1 MRWRTLR
8 FVRHRTDSGG
18 ALTGQYWRSLPSA
31 SRFPQ
36 EDHSCG
42 PSALATSLGAL
53 GVAVTPEQLI
63 GQVYLPGR
71 KGSLQAEMLGAPR
84 RYGMVSYELAPR
96 FADVLRE
103 IAAGTPVIVLQDYG
117 VWPVPIWHY
126 AVAVGYDRG
135 SGEIILRSG
144 EKRRLVMPLGVLE
157 YTWKETG
164 YWSMVVMP
172 PDRIPATAT
181 EEGYLAAV
189 MALERVEPAAGGTA
203 YAALLARWPD
213 NLTAG
218 IGRSNAR
225 YASGKLV
232 EAEVVLRHVLERHP
246 DSIAAR
252 NNLRRPCR
260 IWAGMQRHWN
270 RLSAPG
276 RRTAPMLRHCMRRLR
291 RLTLRSSSA
300 SIRYADPGPVPG
312 FSRARPDEARLRSA
326 SFGCAEET
334 RAIAEPTLP

>member
-1 MRWRTLR
+1 MAVEVASIWKSARAIAGVFFVAASLGGCALIIPQTEEMRAEWPAGVPARAELDR
-8 FVRHRTDSGG
+8 VPF
-18 ALTGQYWRSLPSA
+18 
-31 SRFPQ
+31 FPQ
-36 EDHSCG
+36 EDYSCG
-42 PSALATSLGAL
+42 PSALATSLGTL

-96 FADVLRE
+96 FADLLRE

-126 AVAVGYDRG
+126 AVAVGYDRS

-164 YWSMVVMP
+164 YWAMVVTP
-172 PDRIPATAT
+172 PDRLPATAT

-189 MALERVEPAAGGTA
+189 MALERVQPAAGGTA
-203 YAALLARWPD
+203 YATLLARWPD

-218 IGRSNAR
+218 IGRANAL
-225 YASGKLV
+225 YAGGKLV
-232 EAEVVLRHVLERHP
+232 DAEMVLRHALDRHP

-252 NNLRRPCR
+252 NNL
-260 IWAGMQRHWN
+260 AQT
-270 RLSAPG
+270 LSDLG
-276 RRTAPMLRHCMRRLR
+276 RNSEALVQ
-291 RLTLRSSSA
+291 
-300 SIRYADPGPVPG
+300 IE
-312 FSRARPDEARLRSA
+312 RARAAGGADGTSLRVML
-326 SFGCAEET
+326 EET
-334 RAIAEPTLP
+334 YAQIKQRLDPVR